1 MSASELEGKTIVVRA
16 DKRGGGKGGGGREGG
31 GREGGGK
38 GRGGG
43 RSGGGGGE
51 ESEDD
56 GYTYSGRQGK
66 TGWVK
71 PTGVD
76 FDDAPPPD
84 PKGAYDLAR

>member
-16 DKRGGGKGGGGREGG
+16 DKGGGGKGGGGREGG

-38 GRGGG
+38 GRGGW
-43 RSGGGGGE
+43 RSGGGGE

>member
-1 MSASELEGKTIVVRA
+1 MDPLVTVAAACLCLVE
-16 DKRGGGKGGGGREGG
+16 
-31 GREGGGK
+31 

-43 RSGGGGGE
+43 RSWGGGGE

>member
-16 DKRGGGKGGGGREGG
+16 DKGGGGKGGGGKEGG
-31 GREGGGK
+31 GRVGGGK

-43 RSGGGGGE
+43 RWGGGGGGGE

-56 GYTYSGRQGK
+56 GYTYSGRQ
-66 TGWVK
+66 TAWVK
-71 PTGVD
+71 PTGAD

-84 PKGAYDLAR
+84 PKGADALAR

>member
-1 MSASELEGKTIVVRA
+1 MVRA
-16 DKRGGGKGGGGREGG
+16 DKGGGGKGGGGKEGG

-43 RSGGGGGE
+43 RWGGGGE

-56 GYTYSGRQGK
+56 GYTYSGRQSA
-66 TGWVK
+66 WVK
-71 PTGVD
+71 PTGAD

-84 PKGAYDLAR
+84 PKGADALAR

>member
-1 MSASELEGKTIVVRA
+1 MVRA
-16 DKRGGGKGGGGREGG
+16 DKGGGGKGGGGREGG

-43 RSGGGGGE
+43 RSGGGGGGGE
-51 ESEDD
+51 EGEDD